1 MRILIFLCVLSL
13 VFTSTSQNSREPSST
28 GKINKKRF
36 IISNSSIGLLSS
48 ASLIGLHRLWYSKES
63 QEAFHLFDD
72 SKNWMQMDKMGHVM
86 SSYELSRNMTDVYE
100 WSGMSRR
107 NSALLASSISFAYM
121 SGIEIMDG
129 HSSEWGFSIS
139 DMAANL
145 AGTGWFL
152 FQESFFS
159 KQIFQPKFSFHQT
172 IYAEMR
178 PQVLGS
184 NFMESMLKDY
194 NGQTYWIS
202 FSPGQLG
209 VKKWP
214 KWIMISLGH
223 SINGRLKGNSSHFMG
238 YESQREYLFSL
249 DLDLNEI
256 QIKSRVLKSLF
267 KVINCVKIPFPA
279 IIITKGVFN
288 ISPFYF

>member
-1 MRILIFLCVLSL
+1 MRSLIFLCILSL
-13 VFTSTSQNSREPSST
+13 VFSSTSQNLIEQGST
-28 GKINKKRF
+28 GKINKKRL

-48 ASLIGLHRLWYSKES
+48 VSLIGLHRLWYSEEK

-86 SSYELSRNMTDVYE
+86 SSYELSKNMTEVYQ
-100 WSGMSRR
+100 WAGMSKRS
-107 NSALLASSISFAYM
+107 SALLASSISLAYM
-121 SGIEIMDG
+121 SAIEIMDG
-129 HSSEWGFSIS
+129 HSTNWGFSIS
-139 DMAANL
+139 DMVANI

-172 IYAEMR
+172 VYAEMR
-178 PQVLGS
+178 PQVLGN
-184 NFMESMLKDY
+184 NFMESLLKDY

-209 VKKWP
+209 MKKWP
-214 KWIMISLGH
+214 KWMMISLGH
-223 SINGRLKGNSSHFMG
+223 SIDARLKGNSSNFMG
-238 YESQREYLFSL
+238 YESHREYLFSL
-249 DLDLNEI
+249 DLDLAQI
-256 QIKSRVLKSLF
+256 QMKSRFLKSLF

-279 IIITKGVFN
+279 IVITKGTFN
-288 ISPFYF
+288 ISPVYF

>member
-13 VFTSTSQNSREPSST
+13 AFSSPSQNLRDTVST

-36 IISNSSIGLLSS
+36 IISSSSIGLLSS

-86 SSYELSRNMTDVYE
+86 SSYELSRNMTEVYE
-100 WSGMSRR
+100 WAGMSRR
-107 NSALLASSISFAYM
+107 SSALLASSISLAYM
-121 SGIEIMDG
+121 SAIEIMDG
-129 HSSEWGFSIS
+129 HSTEWGFSIS
-139 DMAANL
+139 DMGANL

-172 IYAEMR
+172 VYAEMR

-214 KWIMISLGH
+214 KWMMISVGH
-223 SINGRLKGNSSHFMG
+223 SIDARLKGNSSNFMG
-238 YESQREYLFSL
+238 YESHREFLFSL
-249 DLDLNEI
+249 DLDLSEI
-256 QIKSRVLKSLF
+256 QIKSRFLRSLF

-279 IIITKGVFN
+279 IIITKGAFN
-288 ISPFYF
+288 ISPIYF